1 MCTGWAQL
9 VGPSALGL
17 LLLMNHSSQVPLRTQ
32 CCGRLASKTR
42 LLILKNRGFDPAG
55 SRVKFHVNVVSGSHI
70 GGNVQRVSGMSGV
83 SAGNHVSRFTTS
95 NRNMTFPMSMF
106 VKVKSGGGVF
116 GPVPTLLT
124 LMILASVRYTFS
136 PGLYLLKSMIT
147 S

>member
-17 LLLMNHSSQVPLRTQ
+17 LLLMNHSSQVPLSTQ

-42 LLILKNRGFDPAG
+42 LLILNNRGTDPAG

-70 GGNVQRVSGMSGV
+70 GGNVQRVSGIGGV
-83 SAGNHVSRFTTS
+83 STGNQASRSTTS
-95 NRNMTFPMSMF
+95 NRRMTFPMSMF
-106 VKVKSGGGVF
+106 VKNPGGGVF

-124 LMILASVRYTFS
+124 LMILASVRYTLS
-136 PGLYLLKSMIT
+136 PGLYFEKSMIT